1 MATKRKTTKSPQ
13 KRSNS
18 APKPVSKSELDRRWS
33 ILMFGIGVLLI
44 ILTLIEGESVWAWIR
59 QNMLFGAL
67 GAATWMVG
75 PLLTYWAGRIA
86 LEKPIFASVIKGV
99 VSLVVLSSAA
109 LVFSGEDLQGLTFA
123 EVLSTAHA
131 SGYENVLG
139 SGLLGLLL
147 GGTLMALTGV
157 VVSRILTILII
168 VIVIMVVT
176 AVTPGDI
183 FRFLRS
189 LGEKWSQRFEE
200 VEEDFE
206 DEVEETSK
214 AYAQRRKTQQ
224 VSQEAPWQE
233 ENRPNV
239 QKRRVVDIPL
249 QGEKVNANMD
259 TAPKSNKNIDMPL
272 GDAPSLFDS
281 EMFRDKR
288 VDIPLEPFPI
298 KSTQNTTRQAEI
310 GAGGTFGT
318 PDAKKE
324 APTQAVKQANTEPEY
339 GLGDDFMPIVT
350 FGPGSI
356 VESAPLPTQKDV
368 LLFGNDDPYVHLG
381 GAESK
386 LPAGNLLDVEYVAE
400 KEPPKVKNLFE
411 SESPQQELSGREM
424 ESERQQPVSNLDAA
438 QVTDAVKTVIETGYT
453 SEENT
458 AVINE
463 DAQTNPNIQEDSQQ
477 QDGLDKLLDKAAE
490 VKSDVATYGQ
500 DMRGTGAEIIPYAY
514 PPSKLFDSPPQ
525 ENIVGARDEMK
536 NTADLLVSTLQSFGV
551 ETRILDV
558 SRGPSVTRYEI
569 QPQAGVKISRITNL
583 SDDIALNLAAA
594 GVRIEAP
601 IPGKPAVGIEVPN
614 RVKSSVPIRSLLES
628 NTFVG
633 SSSPLSIAL
642 GKNIAGEVVVADLTK
657 MPHLLIAGS
666 TGSGKSVCVNSIIMS
681 FLYTS
686 SPEEVRLI
694 LIDPKVVELAEY
706 NGIPHLLIPV
716 VTEPKQAAKALGY
729 AVSEMEKRYRTFAEY
744 GVRDINSFNKMA
756 KRSTEVE
763 PIPHIAIVIDELAD
777 LMMVASKDVENFICR
792 IAQKARA
799 AGMHLIVATQRP
811 SVDVI
816 TGLIKSNIPS
826 RIAFAV
832 SSQIDSRTILDGAGA
847 EKLLGMGDMLFMP
860 IGANKPVRVQGTF
873 VKDKEITR
881 VLNYIKDHA
890 TAAYDDD
897 VLAEMDKVALT
908 GSAKDA
914 DGDGTL
920 NAAELVKDETF
931 VAAVEL
937 AMDAGEISTS
947 GLQRRLRLGY
957 ARAGRLVDQM
967 EQLGIVSEPNGSKPR
982 QVQISRETWQEMV
995 MNYTK

>member
-13 KRSNS
+13 KRGNP
-18 APKPVSKSELDRRWS
+18 APKPVLKSELDRRWS

-67 GAATWMVG
+67 GAAAWAVG

-86 LEKPIFASVIKGV
+86 LEKPIFASVIKGT

-109 LVFSGEDLQGLTFA
+109 LVFSGEDLQGLTFT
-123 EVLSTAHA
+123 EVLSTAHS

-157 VVSRILTILII
+157 VVSRVLVILII

-176 AVTPGDI
+176 SVTPGDI
-183 FRFLRS
+183 FRFSRG

-206 DEVEETSK
+206 EEVEETSK
-214 AYAQRRKTQQ
+214 AYAQRRRMPQ
-224 VSQEAPWQE
+224 VSQEALWQE
-233 ENRPNV
+233 ENKANGHN
-239 QKRRVVDIPL
+239 RRAVDIPL
-249 QGEKVNANMD
+249 EGEKVNVIANA
-259 TAPKSNKNIDMPL
+259 APKNKKNIDMPL

-281 EMFRDKR
+281 DMFRDKR

-298 KSTQNTTRQAEI
+298 KSTQNTVMQQEV

-318 PDAKKE
+318 PDVKKE
-324 APTQAVKQANTEPEY
+324 APAQAEKQARTETEY

-356 VESAPLPTQKDV
+356 VESTPQPTKKDV

-386 LPAGNLLDVEYVAE
+386 LPHGSLLDVEYVAE
-400 KEPPKVKNLFE
+400 KEPPKVQNLFE
-411 SESPQQELSGREM
+411 DELVQQELAPSNKENTV
-424 ESERQQPVSNLDAA
+424 EQPASTLDASL
-438 QVTDAVKTVIETGYT
+438 VTDAPKTVIETEYI
-453 SEENT
+453 
-458 AVINE
+458 AAE
-463 DAQTNPNIQEDSQQ
+463 DAQMKPNVQEDAQG

-490 VKSDVATYGQ
+490 VKSDVAAQGQ
-500 DMRGTGAEIIPYAY
+500 DMRGTGVEIIPYAY

-756 KRSTEVE
+756 KRSNEVE

-832 SSQIDSRTILDGAGA
+832 SSQVDSRTILDGAGA

-890 TAAYDDD
+890 AASYDDD
-897 VLAEMDKVALT
+897 VLAEMDKVTLT
-908 GSAKDA
+908 GAAKDPDA
-914 DGDGTL
+914 DGTL
-920 NAAELVKDETF
+920 DTSELLKDETF

-995 MNYTK
+995 INHTK

>member
-13 KRSNS
+13 KRSS
-18 APKPVSKSELDRRWS
+18 PAPKPVVESELDRRWS

-67 GAATWMVG
+67 GAAAWAVG

-99 VSLVVLSSAA
+99 VALVVLSGAA
-109 LVFSGEDLQGLTFA
+109 LVFSGEDLQGLTFT
-123 EVLSTAHA
+123 EVLGTAHV

-147 GGTLMALTGV
+147 GGTLMGLTGV
-157 VVSRILTILII
+157 VVSRILMILIM
-168 VIVIMVVT
+168 VIVIMVIT
-176 AVTPGDI
+176 SVTPGDI
-183 FRFLRS
+183 FRFLRG

-206 DEVEETSK
+206 EEVEETSR
-214 AYAQRRKTQQ
+214 AYAQRRKMPQVTQ
-224 VSQEAPWQE
+224 ETLWQE
-233 ENRPNV
+233 ENKANV
-239 QKRRVVDIPL
+239 QNRRAVDIPL
-249 QGEKVNANMD
+249 QGEDIRAN
-259 TAPKSNKNIDMPL
+259 TAPKGKKNIDMPL
-272 GDAPSLFDS
+272 GDAPSLFESD
-281 EMFRDKR
+281 MFRDKR
-288 VDIPLEPFPI
+288 VDIALEPFPI
-298 KSTQNTTRQAEI
+298 KSTQNTVMQQEV
-310 GAGGTFGT
+310 GAGGTFGA

-324 APTQAVKQANTEPEY
+324 TPTQAAEQTKTETEY
-339 GLGDDFMPIVT
+339 GVGDDFMPIVT

-356 VESAPLPTQKDV
+356 VEPTPQPTQKDV

-386 LPAGNLLDVEYVAE
+386 LPPGSLLDVEYVAE
-400 KEPPKVKNLFE
+400 EKPHKAQNLFE
-411 SESPQQELSGREM
+411 DESAQHEVVPSKEENAAEQTASALD
-424 ESERQQPVSNLDAA
+424 VS
-438 QVTDAVKTVIETGYT
+438 QVTDTVKTAIEAGYIA
-453 SEENT
+453 EEDT
-458 AVINE
+458 QIK
-463 DAQTNPNIQEDSQQ
+463 PNVQEDSQQ

-500 DMRGTGAEIIPYAY
+500 DMRGTGTEIIPYAY

-628 NTFVG
+628 NTFAG

-890 TAAYDDD
+890 AASYDDD
-897 VLAEMDKVALT
+897 VLAEMDKVTLT

-920 NAAELVKDETF
+920 DTAELLKDETF

-995 MNYTK
+995 INHTK